1 MTSPSEWAKKE
12 KQEQIV
18 KRFRELTKTESL
30 KFLELIETVL
40 ESCSVPIDIAKEH
53 SLTIKDIQPYA

>member
-40 ESCSVPIDIAKEH
+40 ESCSVPIDIAKET
-53 SLTIKDIQPYA
+53 SELKENS